1 MPCVIHTMLELSN
14 SVSFSYWYYGK
25 GHPIMR
31 THRLAWSL
39 VLASLIAFAIPSV
52 VSATEPVVLGPVH
65 EEGTERFAKC
75 KGFTI
80 LDEYVLD
87 YTLRQFFDQDGRL
100 VKMEETVSGTDTF
113 INSKTGKAIAA
124 PFHNNVLIDPQT
136 RFGAN
141 AGVIFKVT
149 VPGAGAV
156 FLDVGRL
163 VTNQAG
169 TEITFEAGPHQ
180 FIDGDLGGLCA
191 VLAGNP

>member
-1 MPCVIHTMLELSN
+1 
-14 SVSFSYWYYGK
+14 
-25 GHPIMR
+25 MR

-39 VLASLIAFAIPSV
+39 VLGSLIALAIPSV
-52 VSATEPVVLGPVH
+52 VSAVEPVVLGPIH
-65 EEGTERFAKC
+65 EEGTDRFAKC

-87 YTLRQFFDQDGRL
+87 YTLRQFFDQDGNL

-113 INSKTGKAIAA
+113 INSKTGKVIAV

-180 FIDGDLGGLCA
+180 FFDGELSGLCA
-191 VLAGNP
+191 ALTGQP

>member
-1 MPCVIHTMLELSN
+1 V
-14 SVSFSYWYYGK
+14 
-25 GHPIMR
+25 R
-31 THRLAWSL
+31 TQLLAWSL
-39 VLASLIAFAIPSV
+39 VLAFVTAVALPSV
-52 VSATEPVVLGPVH
+52 VFAVEPVVVGPIH
-65 EEGTERFAKC
+65 EEGRERFANC

-180 FIDGDLGGLCA
+180 FIDGDLDGLCA

>member
-1 MPCVIHTMLELSN
+1 M
-14 SVSFSYWYYGK
+14 
-25 GHPIMR
+25 
-31 THRLAWSL
+31 
-39 VLASLIAFAIPSV
+39 
-52 VSATEPVVLGPVH
+52 
-65 EEGTERFAKC
+65 
-75 KGFTI
+75 
-80 LDEYVLD
+80 
-87 YTLRQFFDQDGRL
+87 
-100 VKMEETVSGTDTF
+100 SGTDTF

-169 TEITFEAGPHQ
+169 TEITFQAGPHQ
-180 FIDGDLGGLCA
+180 FFDGNLGGLCA
-191 VLAGNP
+191 ALAGQP

>member
-1 MPCVIHTMLELSN
+1 MGT
-14 SVSFSYWYYGK
+14 
-25 GHPIMR
+25 
-31 THRLAWSL
+31 RLLACSL

-52 VSATEPVVLGPVH
+52 VSAVEPAILGPIH
-65 EEGTERFAKC
+65 EEGTDRFAKC

-87 YTLRQFFDQDGRL
+87 YTLRQFFDQDGNL

-141 AGVIFKVT
+141 AGIIFRVT

-180 FIDGDLGGLCA
+180 FFDGDLGGLCA
-191 VLAGNP
+191 ALTGQP

>member
-1 MPCVIHTMLELSN
+1 MMRIHL
-14 SVSFSYWYYGK
+14 V
-25 GHPIMR
+25 
-31 THRLAWSL
+31 AWSHI
-39 VLASLIAFAIPSV
+39 LALLTALAGPSV
-52 VSATEPVVLGPVH
+52 VFAVEPVVIGPIH

-75 KGFTI
+75 NGFTN

-87 YTLRQFFDQDGRL
+87 YTLRQLFDQDGNL

-169 TEITFEAGPHQ
+169 TEITFRAGPHQ
-180 FIDGDLGGLCA
+180 FFDGDLDGLCA
-191 VLAGNP
+191 ALAGHP

>member
-1 MPCVIHTMLELSN
+1 MLRE
-14 SVSFSYWYYGK
+14 GR
-25 GHPIMR
+25 PIMR
-31 THRLAWSL
+31 TRLLAVSL
-39 VLASLIAFAIPSV
+39 VLASLIAVAIPSV
-52 VSATEPVVLGPVH
+52 VSAVEPVILGPIH
-65 EEGTERFAKC
+65 EEGTDRFAKC

-87 YTLRQFFDQDGRL
+87 YTLRQFFDQDGNL

-141 AGVIFKVT
+141 AGIIFKVT

-180 FIDGDLGGLCA
+180 FFDGDLGGLCA
-191 VLAGNP
+191 ALTGQP

>member
-1 MPCVIHTMLELSN
+1 
-14 SVSFSYWYYGK
+14 
-25 GHPIMR
+25 MR

-39 VLASLIAFAIPSV
+39 VLGSLIALAIPSV
-52 VSATEPVVLGPVH
+52 VSAVEPVVLGPIH
-65 EEGTERFAKC
+65 EEGTDRFAKC

-87 YTLRQFFDQDGRL
+87 YTLRQFLDQDGNL

-113 INSKTGKAIAA
+113 INSKTGKVIAA

-141 AGVIFKVT
+141 AGVIFRVT

-169 TEITFEAGPHQ
+169 TEITFEAGP
-180 FIDGDLGGLCA
+180 ISSLTA
-191 VLAGNP
+191 N